1 MLFETSTVY
10 VVCIRC
16 QHRKERKMK
25 DLKKYTFKT
34 LAVFLSILMIVYL
47 VPTFVFAEWI
57 DGLSS
62 GASGENDERVR
73 YVRND
78 GASRGKR

>member
-1 MLFETSTVY
+1 
-10 VVCIRC
+10 
-16 QHRKERKMK
+16 MK

-62 GASGENDERVR
+62 GTSGENDEPGVR
-73 YVRND
+73 PIHTR
-78 GASRGKR
+78 

>member
-1 MLFETSTVY
+1 
-10 VVCIRC
+10 
-16 QHRKERKMK
+16 MK

-62 GASGENDERVR
+62 GTSGE
-73 YVRND
+73 
-78 GASRGKR
+78 K